1 MPSIH
6 KIYLKVSHLQTK
18 ISISYLQDLLDFSE
32 ANIKEL
38 GVKNSAH
45 RARIVSS
52 LVVLKKKYNKGKTLF
67 FALFYLNPSSRL
79 RSGLRPNKQ
88 VFHIFITFE
97 N

>member
-1 MPSIH
+1 MPSIN
-6 KIYLKVSHLQTK
+6 KTYLKVTHLQTK

-52 LVVLKKKYNKGKTLF
+52 LVVLKKKYNKGKTLIF
-67 FALFYLNPSSRL
+67 CPFLSQPKFKITVRFTTQQTSFSHFYYL
-79 RSGLRPNKQ
+79 
-88 VFHIFITFE
+88 
-97 N
+97 